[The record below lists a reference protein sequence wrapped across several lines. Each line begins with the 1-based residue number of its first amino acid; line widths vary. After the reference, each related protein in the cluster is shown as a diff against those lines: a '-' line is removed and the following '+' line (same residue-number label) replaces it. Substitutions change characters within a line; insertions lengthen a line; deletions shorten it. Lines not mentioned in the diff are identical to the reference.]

1 MAKGGGS
8 LSDSTAINLMAE
20 METTSEYR
28 ALSRTYQGEQEA
40 QGLGDTSTARRREGR
55 SLFATSVLSSA
66 TSLAGKY
73 G

>member
-1 MAKGGGS
+1 
-8 LSDSTAINLMAE
+8 